1 MRSSL
6 YNSDAPA
13 RPQHRADPPRHLRQ
27 GQQVNHV
34 DRTNVAGLPDLVKS
48 DPNPALTH
56 LLNIQACPGNAA
68 PGHGHI
74 ESSHSKETHDSPS
87 VPQRI
92 DIDEPATE
100 RHPRPC
106 PATNHP
112 SINGQ
117 TTTQTTQRVSPNRT
131 HRHNTCTQRARARYI
146 GP

>member
-1 MRSSL
+1 MPSSP
-6 YNSDAPA
+6 YNRDVPA
-13 RPQHRADPPRHLRQ
+13 DQQHRADPPRHLKQ

-56 LLNIQACPGNAA
+56 LLNIQAHPDNTV

-87 VPQRI
+87 VPKRI

-106 PATNHP
+106 PATTP
-112 SINGQ
+112 SINGR
-117 TTTQTTQRVSPNRT
+117 TTTQTTQHVSPNRT
-131 HRHNTCTQRARARYI
+131 HRHNTCTRRARARYI